1 MKLFK
6 LFAALLISSM
16 IVVSCSDDDNGTE
29 PSSEQKDLN
38 AATNTVLTDL
48 NGYGWGAATVAH
60 NGQAVSAVDTYRDI
74 FSNQSTIEGDIP
86 VGTIV
91 TKHTYAID
99 ENGEKGARLVTFAMI
114 KREAGYDA
122 ANEDWEY
129 VQMPNDGTI
138 DYDEYP
144 NGDISKAAAR
154 GKMEMCIGCHSET
167 ADGSYLF
174 ARNPEVPYNASQA
187 HLDAATTVLDEGV
200 TGTKYGE
207 DVSVGH
213 DGGSM
218 ADETIRDMY
227 RRSQSAKAPFGVGSM
242 ITKRVYHKNSDGTK
256 GDLKVTFA
264 MIKREAGYD
273 AANLDWEYVVMP
285 ADDTVNYSTN
295 PNGELA
301 KAANMGKIS
310 DCIDCHSQAKG
321 DDYVFHN
328 DLD

>member
-1 MKLFK
+1 MNLLK
-6 LFAALLISSM
+6 LFAALLVSSM
-16 IVVSCSDDDNGTE
+16 MVISCSDDDNGTE
-29 PSSEQKDLN
+29 PSSEQKELN
-38 AATNTVLTDL
+38 AAVNTVAANL

-60 NGQAVSAVDTYRDI
+60 NGQPVSAVDTYRDI
-74 FSNQSTIEGDIP
+74 FSNQSTIDGDIP

-114 KREAGYDA
+114 KREAGYDD
-122 ANEDWEY
+122 ANQNWEY

-138 DYDEYP
+138 DYSVNP

-154 GKMEMCIGCHSET
+154 GKMEMCIGCHSNT

-174 ARNPEVPYNASQA
+174 SRNPQTPYEASQA
-187 HLDAATTVLDEGV
+187 HLDLATTVLDEGV
-200 TGTKYGE
+200 TGAKYGE

-213 DGGSM
+213 DGGSS

-227 RRSQSAKAPFGVGSM
+227 RRSQSAKAPFGVGSI
-242 ITKRVYHKNSDGTK
+242 ITKRVYHKNEDGSK
-256 GDLKVTFA
+256 GGLKVTFA

-273 AANLDWEYVVMP
+273 AANLDWEYVMMP
-285 ADDTVNYSTN
+285 ADASVNYSTN
-295 PNGELA
+295 PNGDLA
-301 KAANMGKIS
+301 KAGGRGKLS
-310 DCIDCHSQAKG
+310 NCIDCHSQAKG